1 MVHDQLQSR
10 GVKDPATLAAMGLV
24 PREAFLG
31 PSQQSRAYDD
41 GALPIGYGQ
50 TISQPYMV
58 ARMTESLGFADLG
71 WPWLGERPALL
82 DIGTGSGYQAAVL
95 AQVGARVI
103 SVERDPKLAEEAQ
116 DRLDELGYEVT
127 VHVGDGSAGFA
138 AGAPYAGIV
147 VGAGAPQVPAALVDQ
162 LDDGAR
168 LVIPLGP
175 RSSQRLTVVQRVG
188 QRTVTRSSDACV
200 FVPLIGR
207 YGHPG

>member
-1 MVHDQLQSR
+1 
-10 GVKDPATLAAMGLV
+10 
-24 PREAFLG
+24 
-31 PSQQSRAYDD
+31 
-41 GALPIGYGQ
+41 
-50 TISQPYMV
+50 
-58 ARMTESLGFADLG
+58 
-71 WPWLGERPALL
+71 
-82 DIGTGSGYQAAVL
+82 
-95 AQVGARVI
+95 
-103 SVERDPKLAEEAQ
+103 
-116 DRLDELGYEVT
+116 
-127 VHVGDGSAGFA
+127 
-138 AGAPYAGIV
+138 V